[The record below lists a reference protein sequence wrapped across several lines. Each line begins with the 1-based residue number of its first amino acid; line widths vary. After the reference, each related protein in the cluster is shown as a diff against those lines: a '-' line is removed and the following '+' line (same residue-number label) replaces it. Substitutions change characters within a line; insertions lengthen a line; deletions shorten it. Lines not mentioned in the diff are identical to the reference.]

1 MKNRKMVVEL
11 RDKIT
16 NEFVKNVEFDL
27 TKSYVN
33 IANMQ
38 WLQTKFN
45 VNVVEYR
52 GVRKNEK

>member
-1 MKNRKMVVEL
+1 MRNRKMVVEL

-16 NEFVKNVEFDL
+16 NEIVKNVELDL

-33 IANMQ
+33 FYNME

-45 VNVVEYR
+45 VNVIEYR
-52 GVRKNEK
+52 G